1 MALLQ
6 YIDGRV
12 SVYLLVLFIGITIIF
27 FLPRLMPSDPIEN
40 YLARLQSQAGQTLA
54 PEAVEALRASLR
66 QLYGLEGD
74 LGTQYVNY
82 VKKVLFSFDF
92 GPSMTAFPRPVSEFI
107 GQALPYTFGL
117 LATTTII
124 SWLLGNFIGLV
135 AGFFHN
141 NRAATLLE
149 VIGVVLYPVPYYILA
164 LVLILLFTYIWPI
177 FPSTTTFRGGPLT
190 LEKLGDIIR
199 NSILPAMALI
209 LAGFGWNILG
219 MKALAFATKEE
230 PYVTFARL
238 KGVHPWTIMTS
249 YVFRN
254 ALLPQVTALAL
265 SIGTIFNGALLTEI
279 LFSYPG
285 LGALLRSAV
294 ANGDYNMLYGTI
306 SVSIIAVATAAL
318 VIDLI
323 YPLFDPRIRLR

>member
-1 MALLQ
+1 MGLLQ
-6 YIDGRV
+6 YIAGRL
-12 SVYLLVLFIGITIIF
+12 SVYVLVLFIGITIIF
-27 FLPRLMPSDPIEN
+27 ILPRLMPSDPIEN
-40 YLARLQSQAGQTLA
+40 YLARIQSQAGQTLSA
-54 PEAVEALRASLR
+54 EAVEDLRASLR
-66 QLYGLEGD
+66 ELYGLEGD

-82 VKKVLFSFDF
+82 VKKVLLSFDF

-107 GQALPYTFGL
+107 GQALPYTVGL
-117 LATTTII
+117 LATTTVI

-141 NRAATLLE
+141 RRIATVLE
-149 VIGVVLYPVPYYILA
+149 VLGVVLYPIPYYILA
-164 LVLILLFTYIWPI
+164 VVLILVFAYIWPI
-177 FPSTTTFRGGPLT
+177 LPSTATFRGGPLT
-190 LEKLGDIIR
+190 LEKIADIIR

-219 MKALAFATKEE
+219 MKALAFSTKEE

-238 KGVHPWTIMTS
+238 KGVRPNTIMIS

-265 SIGTIFNGALLTEI
+265 SLGTIFNGALLTEI
-279 LFSYPG
+279 IFSYPG

>member
-1 MALLQ
+1 MGLLQ
-6 YIDGRV
+6 YIAGRF
-12 SVYLLVLFIGITIIF
+12 SVYIVVLFIGITIIF
-27 FLPRLMPSDPIEN
+27 ILPRLMPSDPIES
-40 YLARLQSQAGQTLA
+40 YIARLQSQAGQTLS
-54 PEAVEALRASLR
+54 PEAVDDLRASLR

-74 LGTQYVNY
+74 LLTQYVNY
-82 VKKVLFSFDF
+82 VRKVFFSFDF

-107 GQALPYTFGL
+107 AQALPYTVGL

-124 SWLLGNFIGLV
+124 AWLLGNFIGLV

-141 NRAATLLE
+141 HQAATLLE
-149 VIGVVLYPVPYYILA
+149 VLGVVLYPIPYYILA
-164 LVLILLFTYIWPI
+164 VVLILLFTYIWPI

-190 LEKLGDIIR
+190 LEKLADIIR

-219 MKALAFATKEE
+219 MKALAFSTKEE
-230 PYVTFARL
+230 PYVAFARL
-238 KGVHPWTIMTS
+238 KGVHPGTIMIS

-265 SIGTIFNGALLTEI
+265 SLGTIFNGALLTEI